1 MTRTGFFFR
10 EFLGAILRDLL
21 FILSGEN
28 ECLDLSTFPFPGEIR
43 TIERIAKRYF
53 DCEACRSYL
62 YPVRPCALVFAIRS
76 AERGRKGFEFG
87 VVAAKNTDL
96 ATQAEWACATV
107 KKNFERFRESGEE
120 DFIAFLGKR
129 WAPIGAENDPEGLNR
144 FWVDNVKFFYHKY
157 LRR

>member
-1 MTRTGFFFR
+1 MGAFR
-10 EFLGAILRDLL
+10 EFLTALVEE
-21 FILSGEN
+21 ILSALVGKES
-28 ECLDLSTFPFPGEIR
+28 ECLNLSSFPFPREIR
-43 TIERIAKRYF
+43 TIWQIVKSYF

-96 ATQAEWACATV
+96 ATQCEWTCETLR
-107 KKNFERFRESGEE
+107 KNFERFREKEDE
-120 DFIAFLGKR
+120 DFIVFLGKR

-144 FWVDNVKFFYHKY
+144 FWVDNVRLFYHKY